1 VATVTPLPETPAPRR
16 TGIGRWW
23 LALAALGLLPSL
35 IPLAS
40 LVIAT
45 IRDGAVATVPGGRL
59 AQLMANTLVLA
70 VTVTATA
77 TALGTATAWL
87 VTRTTVPMRRMW
99 TILVALPLVM
109 PSYVVALT
117 LLGATGPTGVLSELV
132 GGMGLGPIPVPDGFF
147 GSWLALTVFA
157 VPYVHLAAVPAIRGI
172 DPALE
177 EASRSLGVSRWHT
190 FRKVTLPM
198 LRPATTA
205 SALLVSLY
213 TISDFGVV
221 SLLRYDTFTRA
232 IYAQYQG
239 RLDRRPALTL
249 ALVLIVVA
257 VAIVWFE
264 RRTRRHARYEGAPS
278 ARPAPIDL
286 GRGWTATAVGF
297 LTGLTTVSIAIPS
310 IVLFTWL
317 ARGATAGQPI
327 GAPVAETL
335 RSLLVSVAA
344 AVVAALVSIP
354 VAMVTVRGRQRAA
367 AAAETVTWMSY
378 ALPHIAMGLAMV
390 TFALRVAPGLYQT
403 TVLLVIAYVAMFLP
417 QTVATSSD
425 SLRRINPSLEE
436 ASRSLG
442 RSAIETTMRITLP
455 LMRRG
460 LLAGAALVF
469 LTTMKELPATL
480 LLRPNEFET
489 LAIRIWAATGEGFYT
504 RASAAAL
511 ILLAVSAIPLALV
524 TIRDLDR

>member
-1 VATVTPLPETPAPRR
+1 
-16 TGIGRWW
+16 
-23 LALAALGLLPSL
+23 
-35 IPLAS
+35 
-40 LVIAT
+40 
-45 IRDGAVATVPGGRL
+45 
-59 AQLMANTLVLA
+59 M
-70 VTVTATA
+70 
-77 TALGTATAWL
+77 
-87 VTRTTVPMRRMW
+87 
-99 TILVALPLVM
+99 
-109 PSYVVALT
+109 
-117 LLGATGPTGVLSELV
+117 
-132 GGMGLGPIPVPDGFF
+132 
-147 GSWLALTVFA
+147 
-157 VPYVHLAAVPAIRGI
+157 
-172 DPALE
+172 
-177 EASRSLGVSRWHT
+177 
-190 FRKVTLPM
+190 
-198 LRPATTA
+198 
-205 SALLVSLY
+205 
-213 TISDFGVV
+213 
-221 SLLRYDTFTRA
+221 
-232 IYAQYQG
+232 
-239 RLDRRPALTL
+239 
-249 ALVLIVVA
+249 
-257 VAIVWFE
+257 
-264 RRTRRHARYEGAPS
+264 
-278 ARPAPIDL
+278 
-286 GRGWTATAVGF
+286 
-297 LTGLTTVSIAIPS
+297 TTVSIALPS

-317 ARGATAGQPI
+317 ARGATAGQSI

-335 RSLLVSVAA
+335 RSLVVSVAA

-390 TFALRVAPGLYQT
+390 TFALRVVPGLYQT
-403 TVLLVIAYVAMFLP
+403 TFLLVVAYVAMFLP

-425 SLRRINPSLEE
+425 SLRRIRPSLEE

-442 RSAIETTMRITLP
+442 RSAIETTVRITLP